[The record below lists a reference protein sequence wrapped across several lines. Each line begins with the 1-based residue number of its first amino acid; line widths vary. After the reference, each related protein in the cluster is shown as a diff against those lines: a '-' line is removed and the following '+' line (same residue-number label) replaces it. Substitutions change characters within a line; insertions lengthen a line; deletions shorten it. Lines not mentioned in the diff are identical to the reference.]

1 MKTIYVYENWLSD
14 TPSLIGR
21 LYVDSGRDNWGRIAK
36 RCGLSHTDI
45 EDKRPAFNACYEE

>member
-21 LYVDSGRDNWGRIAK
+21 LYVDTGKDIPLNMIKSGFQILLQLRLIR
-36 RCGLSHTDI
+36 T
-45 EDKRPAFNACYEE
+45 